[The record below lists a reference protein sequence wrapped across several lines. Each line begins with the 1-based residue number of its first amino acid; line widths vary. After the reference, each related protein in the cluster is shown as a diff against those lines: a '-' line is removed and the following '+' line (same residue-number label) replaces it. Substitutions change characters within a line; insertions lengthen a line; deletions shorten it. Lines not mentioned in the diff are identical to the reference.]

1 MNLNNV
7 AIAFTDAL
15 EQLLQANK
23 LNYFLYNRQID
34 QQGDKI
40 TTKIEMK
47 GSKHSFIFD
56 VAYDTISKGLS
67 ASIAHQDGDVPAG
80 NGDKIV
86 NVITN
91 NSGSLSE
98 SFK

>member
-1 MNLNNV
+1 MNLNNI
-7 AIAFTDAL
+7 AITFTDAL

-23 LNYFLYNRQID
+23 LNYFLYNRQIV
-34 QQGDKI
+34 QQGDQI
-40 TTKIEMK
+40 TNKIEMK

-56 VAYDTISKGLS
+56 ITYDLATKGLTT
-67 ASIAHQDGDVPAG
+67 AITQQDGDVPAG

-86 NVITN
+86 NVITS
-91 NSGSLSE
+91 NSSALSE

>member
-1 MNLNNV
+1 MNLNNA

-34 QQGDKI
+34 QQGDQI

-47 GSKHSFIFD
+47 GSKHSFVFD
-56 VAYDTISKGLS
+56 IAYDTANKGLT
-67 ASIAHQDGDVPAG
+67 ASIAQQDGDVPVG

-86 NVITN
+86 NVIT
-91 NSGSLSE
+91 SSAGTLAE